1 MPASAALGAPQA
13 INVADR
19 FPILK
24 NLTEALQLLLARSQ
38 EEIKAA
44 SQVEEPEPG
53 KLNQPTIA
61 LHEWRPLEPAHV
73 EKARLA
79 RRAGRHT
86 RSEQVVGLQ
95 EQGIKPKEIAQ
106 RLGLSPRTVQRWLA
120 SGMFPEAKGRRK
132 RQSLFDHFA
141 PYVLQRWKQGER
153 QGSTLLRELRQQGY
167 QGSEQTIYRYLK
179 VLKQAEVKA
188 SANPQ
193 RIQK

>member
-19 FPILK
+19 FHLLK
-24 NLTEALQLLLARSQ
+24 NLTEALQLLLARSQQ

-79 RRAGRHT
+79 RRTGRHA
-86 RSEQVVGLQ
+86 R
-95 EQGIKPKEIAQ
+95 
-106 RLGLSPRTVQRWLA
+106 
-120 SGMFPEAKGRRK
+120 
-132 RQSLFDHFA
+132 
-141 PYVLQRWKQGER
+141 
-153 QGSTLLRELRQQGY
+153 
-167 QGSEQTIYRYLK
+167 
-179 VLKQAEVKA
+179 
-188 SANPQ
+188 
-193 RIQK
+193 